1 MKYLSFYKTK
11 LKCQTKNQVFNYLIQ
26 HLKPSNKFWEYFVNW
41 NKVFER
47 TEEVKAALNKLNS
60 LIGAKDF
67 DQQFKL
73 LIKNNPEIIEVIPA
87 LIVRDGHN
95 TKKFM
100 ILDQFQTHSLVYQD
114 FVFSQYNTSN
124 EWIEKYLYFV
134 KKTGL
139 KNLIVKR
146 KVKNLV
152 DFMLGIEAG
161 LDSNARK
168 NRSGHWMEDVVES
181 FIKDICETKGFQ
193 YLKEA
198 NALKIKHELD
208 YIVPVDK
215 ASRRY
220 DFVIDNRKELFIIE
234 TNFYGTGG
242 SKLKST
248 AGEYR
253 NLFNVLRNKYKFIW
267 ITDGTGWLTAQNAL
281 QETFGHNDYLF
292 TLALLE
298 QGILSYLIH

>member
-1 MKYLSFYKTK
+1 MKNLLFYQSK
-11 LKCQTKNQVFNYLIQ
+11 LKCQTKNQVFSYIIKN
-26 HLKPSNKFWEYFVNW
+26 LKPSNKFWEYFVNW

-47 TEEVKAALNKLNS
+47 TEEVKAALRKLNS
-60 LIGAKDF
+60 LIGAENF
-67 DQQFKL
+67 DDQFKL
-73 LIKNNPEIIEVIPA
+73 LIKNNPEIIEVIPL
-87 LIVRDGHN
+87 LIVRDGKN
-95 TKKFM
+95 TKKFQ
-100 ILDQFQTHSLVYQD
+100 ILEQFQTHTLVYQD

-124 EWIEKYLYFV
+124 DWIEKYLYFV

-168 NRSGHWMEDVVES
+168 NRSGHWMEDVVEN
-181 FIKDICETKGFQ
+181 FIKAICEDKGFK

-198 NALKIKHELD
+198 NALKIQQELG
-208 YIVPVDK
+208 YKVPIDK

-220 DFVIDNRKELFIIE
+220 DFVIDNNKELFIIE

-248 AGEYR
+248 AGEYQ
-253 NLFNVLRNKYKFIW
+253 NLFDLLKNKYKFIW
-267 ITDGTGWLTAQNAL
+267 ITDGTGWLTAKKAL
-281 QETFGHNDYLF
+281 QETFEHNDYLF

-298 QGILSYLIH
+298 QGILSYLIQ